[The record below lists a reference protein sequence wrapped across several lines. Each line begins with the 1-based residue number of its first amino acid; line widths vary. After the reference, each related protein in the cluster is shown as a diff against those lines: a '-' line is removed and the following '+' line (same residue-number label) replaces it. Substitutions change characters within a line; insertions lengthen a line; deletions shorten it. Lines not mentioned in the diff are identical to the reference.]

1 LKGREKEEKKK
12 RKRREKEEKR
22 KRKGREKEEL
32 RRGHPDRGEL
42 NAGRGGD

>member
-1 LKGREKEEKKK
+1 LKVE
-12 RKRREKEEKR
+12 RKRNGREKEEKR

-32 RRGHPDRGEL
+32 RRGHPDRVEL